1 MSEVR
6 IKFLDRVV
14 VDNVY
19 ENAVDRYQARARRRN
34 AIIFLVIVA
43 IAIGIIV
50 WRVTT

>member
-34 AIIFLVIVA
+34 AIILLVIVA
-43 IAIGIIV
+43 IAIAIIV
-50 WRVTT
+50 WRVAG